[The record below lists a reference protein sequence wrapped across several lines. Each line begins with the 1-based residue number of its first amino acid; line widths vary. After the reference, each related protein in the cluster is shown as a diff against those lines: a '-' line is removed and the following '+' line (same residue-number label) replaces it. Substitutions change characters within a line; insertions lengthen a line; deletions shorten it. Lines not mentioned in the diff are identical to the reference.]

1 MLDSDCGYH
10 HQSRDTKHRKTPID
24 FTGCLAHGEVLYQKH
39 TGKILLV
46 RGYFE
51 HNLPC
56 RDAFLSRIPPIPL
69 HPSVFEVALKQ
80 LRGGAELSDIQEL
93 NRKLFRTFAY
103 AGQPRDMRQ
112 SSHRWLLRKT
122 DTRSLYRQFNRIRGI
137 NVVQPAHVNVDDWL
151 DSASPAYNAAFAE
164 AFFHYSARATQDDRF
179 EVCIATKQMKE
190 ASWTYAHDSQI
201 ILDGTFGLCDK
212 KLLLFI
218 VMGLD
223 GQKRGVPLAFLLF
236 SAPSGNQQTSSGYN
250 TEILTRLLTHWRTSL
265 GTRNGMSFSPRVAIT
280 DTDLKERGA
289 LLKVFTGLWL
299 LICKFHLRQSWRNNR
314 SRVLKGNSTYH
325 TVHTGTRPR
334 PSALGRNLEAGSEK
348 GANSDCRRQLHSCK
362 RQFARAAHRSR
373 AVGRRWRPGP
383 RRRHPLYQHT
393 KLIFSHFQQSFP
405 STADRSAPVLAHVC
419 DTPG

>member
-1 MLDSDCGYH
+1 
-10 HQSRDTKHRKTPID
+10 
-24 FTGCLAHGEVLYQKH
+24 FTGCLAHGEILYQKH

-80 LRGGAELSDIQEL
+80 LRGGAELSNIQEL

-112 SSHRWLLRKT
+112 SSYRWLLRKS

-164 AFFHYSARATQDDRF
+164 AVFLYSARATQDDRF
-179 EVCIATKQMKE
+179 EVCIATKEMKE
-190 ASWTYAHDSQI
+190 ASWTYAHNSQI

-218 VMGLD
+218 IMGLD
-223 GQKRGVPLAFLLF
+223 AQKRGVPLAFLLF

-265 GTRNGMSFSPRVAIT
+265 GTRDGTSFAPRVAIT

-289 LLKVFTGLWL
+289 LLKVFTSLWL

-314 SRVLKGNSTYH
+314 ARVLKGNSPYH
-325 TVHTGTRPR
+325 SDVRARLRRLELSLIETTSFDDAQQLVATERSLLESLLVLDGQDVECKAAASGGVAHLEYLSGYWL
-334 PSALGRNLEAGSEK
+334 SHALWSSWSDYGRQTAARLLGCPVDGVLPTTNHLESFNGV
-348 GANSDCRRQLHSCK
+348 LK
-362 RQFARAAHRSR
+362 RKH
-373 AVGRRWRPGP
+373 
-383 RRRHPLYQHT
+383 
-393 KLIFSHFQQSFP
+393 I
-405 STADRSAPVLAHVC
+405 
-419 DTPG
+419 